1 MSHDIHLEGDGVDQK
16 FALERGN
23 MHTVDLKPEKP
34 GIIEIECYTHQ
45 PAMKGEIVVLPN
57 SRREGLCGR
66 ASASPDR
73 LPYLVGI
80 GFSPR

>member
-45 PAMKGEIVVLPN
+45 PAMKGEIVVLPQ
-57 SRREGLCGR
+57 
-66 ASASPDR
+66 
-73 LPYLVGI
+73 
-80 GFSPR
+80 